1 MLTPESLSARLS
13 PGQGITETKTVTFPP
28 IPEKLD
34 ILFAFDLTGSMAGI
48 INAAKTNAAEVI
60 TRLEALGS
68 DIQYGVASYMDYPH
82 EYDSYG
88 YTAIYGV
95 ATSGDYAYRL
105 DQPITNDT
113 ATVLNAI
120 NALVLG
126 SGGDD
131 PQDYTRIMYESYA
144 DPNIAWREGAKRIL
158 INFAD
163 SLPHDNDVNEGVPGE
178 TGVLSFGGDPGRD
191 EIMFTPDDLDLQTVL
206 AEMAENK
213 VTLIEAHATTF
224 NLNYWTYWTGLTG
237 GQAFV
242 ISSAT
247 FVDDV
252 VNAITT
258 TLTTVTGL
266 TLVASEGF
274 DSWVESLIPESYTGG
289 TEEPVQ
295 FQLRLRVPE
304 GTASGIYN
312 FTIIARDTAGTVYGQ
327 QAVSIQVVAALPSTI
342 KSGGGMDVEYIRPYR
357 INENHGHCYYVYPAR
372 FVIGT
377 LETDGLLAQGVYHTL
392 ILVQNNTPEKAI
404 ITIKVS
410 VPHAYGNP
418 PVVTKGVTVSID
430 PFEAIQISGDKIY
443 ELLRKTP
450 YFEAPFL
457 SGSVLIASKY
467 PNLAV
472 SAAYTFYQVSELNG
486 PG

>member
-1 MLTPESLSARLS
+1 
-13 PGQGITETKTVTFPP
+13 
-28 IPEKLD
+28 
-34 ILFAFDLTGSMAGI
+34 
-48 INAAKTNAAEVI
+48 
-60 TRLEALGS
+60 
-68 DIQYGVASYMDYPH
+68 
-82 EYDSYG
+82 
-88 YTAIYGV
+88 
-95 ATSGDYAYRL
+95 
-105 DQPITNDT
+105 
-113 ATVLNAI
+113 
-120 NALVLG
+120 
-126 SGGDD
+126 
-131 PQDYTRIMYESYA
+131 
-144 DPNIAWREGAKRIL
+144 
-158 INFAD
+158 
-163 SLPHDNDVNEGVPGE
+163 
-178 TGVLSFGGDPGRD
+178 
-191 EIMFTPDDLDLQTVL
+191 
-206 AEMAENK
+206 MAEK
-213 VTLIEAHATTF
+213 ADQSFFILRHHCCP
-224 NLNYWTYWTGLTG
+224 L
-237 GQAFV
+237 Q
-242 ISSAT
+242 
-247 FVDDV
+247 
-252 VNAITT
+252 
-258 TLTTVTGL
+258 
-266 TLVASEGF
+266 EGF
-274 DSWVESLIPESYTGG
+274 HSTAC
-289 TEEPVQ
+289 

-443 ELLRKTP
+443 QLLRKTP